1 MNHPTETRL
10 RIFATALALSL
21 TLLAGCAT
29 IEPAVQAAA
38 GPEPG
43 MAYVAGQFT
52 RSNSGGF
59 AFVIKDVDLGKEYAM
74 SLGEDSTWPSDVNE
88 QVIAI
93 KLPPGRYA
101 LTQWFTYATLTK
113 ERSRSHPITNPELSK
128 SFRLNSGSVMFLGGF
143 KVDTAVQGGQI
154 YWSIKPRVLREE
166 RAQQA
171 FDATYP
177 GLGKLAFECRL
188 CISPLTPP
196 WMIPEER

>member
-1 MNHPTETRL
+1 MRTL
-10 RIFATALALSL
+10 ATAITLSL
-21 TLLAGCAT
+21 ALLAGCAT

-59 AFVIKDVDLGKEYAM
+59 AFVLQDVDLGTEYAM
-74 SLGEDSTWPSDVNE
+74 SLGEDGSWPSDVNE
-88 QVIAI
+88 QVIAV
-93 KLPPGRYA
+93 KLRPGRYA
-101 LTQWFTYATLTK
+101 VKQWFTYATLTK
-113 ERSRSHPITNPELSK
+113 ERSRGHPVTNPELSK
-128 SFRLNSGSVMFLGGF
+128 PFRLNSGSVMFLGGF
-143 KVDTAVQGGQI
+143 KVDTTVQGSQI

-171 FDATYP
+171 FGAAYP
-177 GLGKLAFECRL
+177 GLGTLAFECRL

>member
-1 MNHPTETRL
+1 MNPPMENRL
-10 RIFATALALSL
+10 RTHVTALSL
-21 TLLAGCAT
+21 SLALLTGCAS

-59 AFVIKDVDLGKEYAM
+59 AFVIKDVDLGTEYAM
-74 SLGEDSTWPSDVNE
+74 SLGEDGTWPSDVNE

-93 KLPPGRYA
+93 KLRPGRYA
-101 LTQWFTYATLTK
+101 VTQWFTYATLTK
-113 ERSRSHPITNPELSK
+113 ERSRSHPITNVELSK

-143 KVDTAVQGGQI
+143 KVDTSVQGGQI
-154 YWSIKPRVLREE
+154 YWSIKPRVVREE

-171 FDATYP
+171 FEAAYP
-177 GLGKLAFECRL
+177 GLNKLAIECRL